1 MTMTKVEINEKN
13 MATINSILEKGFR
26 YHNEDDQ
33 PKNINQVIARLIEL
47 VHYEDYLKEE
57 TSDIYWEWFNKEMK
71 EDMKNKEEVNDMDKK
86 VEDRVYFVHEGTIGI
101 PLRNVHVRGKVYFV
115 RVGAIAM
122 SSDFF
127 IRGISPINTEEEARQ
142 VTEID
147 YYLPDCEYVKEFL
160 KGHPDYVYVGS
171 ADNMHS
177 YGWGMSFEGYKK
189 IDAPLGKDIKNKE
202 EVE

>member
-1 MTMTKVEINEKN
+1 MTMTKVELNEKN

-26 YHNEDDQ
+26 HHNEDDQ

-86 VEDRVYFVHEGTIGI
+86 VEDRVYFVHEGAIG
-101 PLRNVHVRGKVYFV
+101 KS
-115 RVGAIAM
+115 A
-122 SSDFF
+122 DFF
-127 IRGISPINTEEEARQ
+127 IRGISPINTEEEAIQ
-142 VTEID
+142 VAEID

-171 ADNMHS
+171 TDNMHRN
-177 YGWGMSFEGYKK
+177 GWGMSFEGYKN
-189 IDAPLGKDIKNKE
+189 IDAPLDKDIKNKE